1 MSNTPQ
7 RVTIITETFSPE
19 VNGVA
24 NTLGHWVNGL
34 LERHIDVQI
43 IRPQQH
49 ADDINNRQN
58 GLSTCT
64 LPGLPIPGYAGLKFG
79 LPWQKRIRHALAEFQ
94 PDVLYV
100 ATEGPL
106 GFAGVRAA
114 KQLQVPVI
122 SGFHTNFHQYFGHYH
137 LAWLSGTVYLYLRY
151 FHNRTRQTLVPT
163 AQQQTQLREQGFANV
178 DVLARGVDANLFD
191 PQKRNDTVR
200 RQWGVKRDDC
210 VLLYIGRIAAEKNLD
225 LVLRCYQKLKP
236 NHPHVK
242 LVLVGDGPAL
252 ASIQREHP
260 EVICTGTQ
268 RGKALAQH
276 YASGDVFLFPSKTDT
291 FGNVVTEAM
300 ASGLAI
306 VSFDAAAAHEHLQ
319 HQHSGMLAPL
329 GDDASYCQ
337 HVRQL
342 ANNQK
347 LRQQL
352 AHNARRH
359 AEQLSWGSIVDQF
372 VSHLAQATI
381 EGTQHGQHKNST
393 TNRMAIQ
400 QSGSLG
406 S

>member
-1 MSNTPQ
+1 MTNTAQ

-34 LERHIDVQI
+34 LERNIAVHI
-43 IRPQQH
+43 IRPQQNH
-49 ADDINNRQN
+49 DDISQTQH
-58 GLSTCT
+58 GLTTCT
-64 LPGLPIPGYAGLKFG
+64 LPGLPIPGYSGLKFG
-79 LPWQKRIRHALAEFQ
+79 LPWQQRIRQALTEFR
-94 PDVLYV
+94 PDVLYI

-106 GFAGVRAA
+106 GLAGLRAA
-114 KQLQVPVI
+114 KQLKLPVI
-122 SGFHTNFHQYFGHYH
+122 SGFHTNFHQYFSHYH
-137 LAWLSGTVYLYLRY
+137 LAWLGNTVYRYLRY
-151 FHNRTRQTLVPT
+151 FHNRTQQTLVPT
-163 AQQQTQLREQGFANV
+163 AQQQTQLHAQGFANV
-178 DVLARGVDANLFD
+178 NVLARGVDSQLFD

-200 RQWGVKRDDC
+200 RQWGIKRDDC
-210 VLLYIGRIAAEKNLD
+210 VLLYVGRIAAEKNLD
-225 LVLRCYQKLKP
+225 LVLRCYQTLKP

-252 ASIQREHP
+252 ASIQRQHP
-260 EVICTGTQ
+260 DIICTGTQ

-306 VSFDAAAAHEHLQ
+306 VSFDAAAAHEHLE

-329 GDDASYCQ
+329 NDDAAFCQ

-342 ANNQK
+342 TNNHK
-347 LRQQL
+347 LRQHL
-352 AHNARRH
+352 AHHARQK
-359 AEQLSWGSIVDQF
+359 AEQLSWHSIVEQF
-372 VSHLAQATI
+372 VSHLCNATI

-393 TNRMAIQ
+393 TNRMVIQ